1 MSKLLLA
8 LVLVLS
14 SVLVY
19 GQSLPKV
26 KTLNGKK
33 IVFQSQRVKFV
44 KSYNLYKTR
53 IVTKLGTEL
62 FQVSDAYF
70 RCSSNRCR
78 LKQTITRGYFK
89 SCKSVNNSFE
99 CRGRLEEDSREVT
112 TVDSPDYWD
121 SVGEDGE
128 PNRRVDPWDGSE
140 FPERSDD
147 SWDNDGV
154 VLF

>member
-1 MSKLLLA
+1 MSKLILALA
-8 LVLVLS
+8 LVLNS
-14 SVLVY
+14 FLVSA
-19 GQSLPKV
+19 QSLPKMRE
-26 KTLNGKK
+26 LNGKK
-33 IVFQSQRVKFV
+33 IVFQSQKVKYV

-70 RCSSNRCR
+70 KCSPSRCR
-78 LKQTITRGYFK
+78 LSQTITRGYFR
-89 SCKSVNNSFE
+89 SCKAKKDSFE
-99 CRGRLEEDSREVT
+99 CRGKLEEDSGEVT
-112 TVDSPDYWD
+112 ERTPDYWD

-140 FPERSDD
+140 YPERSDD
-147 SWDNDGV
+147 SWETDGV